1 MFGIGDFARL
11 GLVSVRMLRHY
22 DAIGLLRPAHVDPVT
37 GYRSYQAAQLSRLN
51 RVVALK
57 DLGFTLEQVR
67 AILDDEVSTEE
78 LHGMVRLRR
87 AELEARISADRARLR
102 GVEARLRAIERAG
115 GMGTVDVV
123 VKKVAPVR
131 VAELSALAR
140 SYEPEDIGPVIG
152 PLFGE
157 LCARLDAAGVAP
169 VGPSVAYYLP
179 EGDGPVRVHAAF
191 PVSAEP
197 PAGEGLRVVTLP
209 GIETAA
215 TVVHHG
221 SMDGVG
227 TTLQELAHWIEENGY
242 RSLSLGR
249 EVYLDCP
256 EEEDAWVTELQI
268 EVVATGTAQATSPEA
283 GTAVSRISNGTA
295 PS

>member
-51 RVVALK
+51 RLVALK

-102 GVEARLRAIERAG
+102 GVEARLRAIEREG

-123 VKKVAPVR
+123 VKRVAPAR
-131 VAELSALAR
+131 VAQLSALAA
-140 SYEPEDIGPVIG
+140 SYEPEDIGPVVQ

-157 LCARLDAAGVAP
+157 LCARLDAAGVSP

-179 EGDGPVRVHAAF
+179 EGDGAVRVHAAF

-197 PAGEGLRVVTLP
+197 PAGGEPRVVTLP
-209 GIETAA
+209 GIERAA
-215 TVVHHG
+215 TAVHHG

-227 TTLQELAHWIEENGY
+227 PTFQALAHWIEENGY

-249 EVYLDCP
+249 EVYLHCP

-268 EVVATGTAQATSPEA
+268 EVAPAV
-283 GTAVSRISNGTA
+283 AVSRSSKGTA